1 MSTAGTQ
8 KNRRVIGIDC
18 GVAIVGWEVLEVAG
32 NKYIHIAGGVVE
44 TPKVDDMQLRLKK
57 IYRDL
62 AEILERYKPQEMA
75 IEEIFYFKNN
85 KTIISV
91 SQARGVIM
99 LTGIL
104 FNIPVY
110 GYTPLEVKVA
120 VTGYGRAEK
129 KQVQSM
135 VQRLLNFKEI
145 PKSDDWADAIAI
157 SICHV
162 NSKKK

>member
-1 MSTAGTQ
+1 MEKVRAT
-8 KNRRVIGIDC
+8 RRVIGIDC
-18 GVAIVGWEVLEVAG
+18 GVALVGWEVLEVLG
-32 NKYIHIAGGVVE
+32 NKYIHIAGGVIE
-44 TPKVDDMQLRLKK
+44 TTKNSDMQLRLKK
-57 IYRDL
+57 IYEDL
-62 AEILERYKPQEMA
+62 VEIIKKYQPQEMA

-85 KTIISV
+85 KTVIAV

-104 FNIPVY
+104 NKIPVY

-135 VQRLLNFKEI
+135 VQRLLNLKEK
-145 PKSDDWADAIAI
+145 PKQDDWADAIAI

-162 NSKKK
+162 NSCKK